1 MNTIQMLLELNA
13 LQQAKIE
20 LEKQD
25 ADRPDLKNRDKMQRL
40 KDKKQELE
48 DLSQSKDPL
57 DRKIALLRKQ
67 LAQLE
72 KQKQL
77 QKAGM

>member
-1 MNTIQMLLELNA
+1 MNTIKMLLEINA
-13 LQQAKIE
+13 IQQAKIE

-25 ADRPDLKNRDKMQRL
+25 ADRPEFKNRDKMQRL

-48 DLSQSKDPL
+48 DLAQSKDPI
-57 DRKIALLRKQ
+57 DRKIAQLRKQ

-72 KQKQL
+72 RQKQL
-77 QKAGM
+77 QKAGV